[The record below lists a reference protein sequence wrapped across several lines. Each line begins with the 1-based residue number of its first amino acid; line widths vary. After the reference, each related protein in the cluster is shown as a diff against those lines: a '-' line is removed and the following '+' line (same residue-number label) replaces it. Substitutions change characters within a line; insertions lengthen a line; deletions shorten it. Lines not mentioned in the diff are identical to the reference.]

1 MGIRGTFP
9 LDVEGHRATL
19 KVNDGEVEIEDSIP
33 SSISPIEISQ
43 KVFIKLLAGFED
55 EEILSLPVE
64 LARLFPPAKPMFYSF
79 DAF

>member
-1 MGIRGTFP
+1 
-9 LDVEGHRATL
+9 V
-19 KVNDGEVEIEDSIP
+19 EDSLP

-55 EEILSLPVE
+55 EGILSLPTE
-64 LARLFPPAKPMFYSF
+64 LTRLFPPAKPMFYSF